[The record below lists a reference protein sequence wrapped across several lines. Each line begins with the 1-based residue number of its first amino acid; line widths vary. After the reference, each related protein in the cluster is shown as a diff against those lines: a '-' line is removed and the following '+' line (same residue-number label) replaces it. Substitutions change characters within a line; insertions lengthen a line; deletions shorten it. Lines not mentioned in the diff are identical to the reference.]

1 VTSRR
6 TLFPR
11 AKKALRNRDG
21 TLFRRS
27 QRQAFAMHASPSL
40 NPPQPPHPLL
50 EIADWIE
57 QAALQDMYL
66 AATPSLRRSAGLFV
80 ERVAGALT
88 VGAPGIASSMVSRVF
103 VQPGGS
109 ADVAGAA
116 VERMRK
122 AGVRQ
127 YLAHVHRPE
136 SGELAPVLAERGL
149 VRFRR
154 AWVKL
159 ARDRA
164 PLAQHGPSAPEGDI
178 QLCAAQREQS
188 DVFAELI
195 VRCMQVDGTAAELLS
210 GVVQRPRWHVYF
222 ATLGG
227 QPIAT
232 GALFVQG
239 DVAYLG
245 YGATLPEHR
254 GQGLQRMLLA
264 KRIRVAL
271 ALGCRWIISETG
283 EAIAGEPSP
292 SLDNMQAL
300 GMLPIATRDNYVL
313 EGVRWS

>member
-1 VTSRR
+1 
-6 TLFPR
+6 
-11 AKKALRNRDG
+11 
-21 TLFRRS
+21 
-27 QRQAFAMHASPSL
+27 MHASPSPS
-40 NPPQPPHPLL
+40 PPPTPHPLL

-57 QAALQDMYL
+57 QASLQDMYL
-66 AATPSLRRSAGLFV
+66 AAAPSLRRSAGLFV

-103 VQPGGS
+103 LQPGAS
-109 ADVAGAA
+109 ADAAGAA

-122 AGVRQ
+122 VGVRQ
-127 YLAHVHRPE
+127 YFAHVHRPE
-136 SGELAPVLAERGL
+136 SAELTTALAERGL
-149 VRFRR
+149 VRFHR
-154 AWVKL
+154 AWLKL
-159 ARDRA
+159 ARDRT
-164 PLAQHGPSAPEGDI
+164 PFAQHGPSVPEGDI
-178 QLCAAQREQS
+178 QLCAATRDQA
-188 DVFAELI
+188 DAFAELI
-195 VRCMQVDGTAAELLS
+195 VRCMDVDLTAAELLT

-222 ATLGG
+222 AKLDDR
-227 QPIAT
+227 PIAT

-254 GQGLQRMLLA
+254 DQGLQRMLLA
-264 KRIRVAL
+264 KRMRVAL

-300 GMLPIATRDNYVL
+300 GMRPIATRDNYVL